1 MTQAANQK
9 HRRHLARAVKPVRP
23 HALNSH
29 CRALKRTYLAAC
41 LFGGVLLTALGGAAG
56 TQASDSAAA
65 LALVSAA
72 ALQDQDAGAD
82 VFLSMDPITLT
93 LFTNMRPNGQLTVG
107 FVLRLS
113 ADDDYAGMK
122 ERMPQLRSDFLA
134 ALSYFAKQRV
144 RINSPVD
151 IDLLQKYL
159 TPIARRRLESEHVE
173 LFVVRAEVNT
183 L

>member
-1 MTQAANQK
+1 MTQTGSPTYSGLCSIAK
-9 HRRHLARAVKPVRP
+9 
-23 HALNSH
+23 
-29 CRALKRTYLAAC
+29 CRAPQQCLRAGAVAC
-41 LFGGVLLTALGGAAG
+41 LLGFSLLSAPGGAACAQDVG
-56 TQASDSAAA
+56 SVGAHT
-65 LALVSAA
+65 LIVSA
-72 ALQDQDAGAD
+72 ALQDPTEDTGPD
-82 VFLSMDPITLT
+82 IFLSMDPITLT
-93 LFTNMRPNGQLTVG
+93 LFTNMQPNGQFTVG
-107 FVLRLS
+107 FVLRLGEG
-113 ADDDYAGMK
+113 DDYAGMK

-144 RINSPVD
+144 RINSPID